1 LSIQANARPLV
12 VFLALTYQHSPPLV
26 ALQQERQFVTH
37 SCVPI
42 VVILFAAMQHRSRF
56 SMLVTLSM
64 VFCLIADPT
73 QCHTVT
79 PLIPD
84 DQFLTMSNCPMAGQT
99 EGARWVD
106 EHPLYRMTRGAMA
119 ETG

>member
-1 LSIQANARPLV
+1 
-12 VFLALTYQHSPPLV
+12 
-26 ALQQERQFVTH
+26 
-37 SCVPI
+37 
-42 VVILFAAMQHRSRF
+42 
-56 SMLVTLSM
+56 MLVTLSM

-84 DQFLTMSNCPMAGQT
+84 DQYLTMSNCPIAGQA

-106 EHPLYRMTRGAMA
+106 EHPLYRMKRVRCHMGNKPPEREA
-119 ETG
+119 